1 MLKQSLRLSTLLF
14 AGLVLFTACDNE
26 ETESL
31 SATDAKEVM
40 ATVDTEISVEL
51 ENFTNAEGFKAMETL
66 SSLTNSGS
74 IFTGVRVKEARK
86 NPNAYVRKAVGN
98 FQRMISESSTDGRTK
113 DDEPFDYDEHLG
125 VYTWNPTIQ
134 DFVFTSQSNII
145 ELRFPTEGSN
155 TNNAVFRLTDY
166 EEVFT
171 PEGDELYSATV
182 IEATLDINNVK
193 QASLSAEVT
202 YRNDGTDEPSFADV
216 SYFVNPYTLDLDLD
230 DTKASV
236 STFAQYLRKGDDV
249 LIGWDLTATYQGAK
263 IEDNIT
269 KLEGNFQ
276 LGSVIF
282 NIIIT
287 PPADLTTV
295 ESYDD
300 FINITIS
307 VDGKAAGKVVW
318 EVEAGAD
325 EPVPYVQF
333 NDGSKQALSDI
344 FDSLGESLEDLED
357 IL

>member
-14 AGLVLFTACDNE
+14 AGLVLFTACDNDE
-26 ETESL
+26 AENL
-31 SATDAKEVM
+31 SATDAKEAM
-40 ATVDTEISVEL
+40 LAVDTEISAEL

-74 IFTGVRVKEARK
+74 IFTGVRVKEAKK
-86 NPNAYVRKAVGN
+86 NPNTYVRTAVRN
-98 FQRMISESSTDGRTK
+98 FQHMISESSAAGRTQ
-113 DDEPFDYDEHLG
+113 DDEPFYYDENLG
-125 VYTWNPTIQ
+125 VYTWNLQLQRFDRTG
-134 DFVFTSQSNII
+134 SSNII

-166 EEVFT
+166 EEVST

-263 IEDNIT
+263 TEDNIT

-282 NIIIT
+282 NILIT

-295 ESYDD
+295 DSYDD
-300 FINITIS
+300 FIIITIS

-333 NDGSKQALSDI
+333 NDGSKQALSVI

>member
-74 IFTGVRVKEARK
+74 IFTGVRIKEARK
-86 NPNAYVRKAVGN
+86 NPNAYVRTAVTN
-98 FQRMISESSTDGRTK
+98 FQRIISESSTEGRTQ
-113 DDEPFDYDEHLG
+113 DDEPFYYDEHLG

-134 DFVFTSQSNII
+134 DFQFTSQSNII
-145 ELRFPTEGSN
+145 ELRFPTEGSS

-166 EEVFT
+166 EEVST
-171 PEGDELYSATV
+171 PFGDEYYSPTV

-202 YRNDGTDEPSFADV
+202 YKNDGTDDASFADV
-216 SYFVNPYTLDLDLD
+216 SYFVNPYTLDVDLD

-249 LIGWDLTATYQGAK
+249 LIGWDLTATYNGVK
-263 IEDNIT
+263 IESNIT

-282 NIIIT
+282 NIVIT
-287 PPADLTTV
+287 PPADPSTA

-300 FINITIS
+300 FIFITIS

-333 NDGSKQALSDI
+333 NDGSKQALADI
-344 FDSLGESLEDLED
+344 FESLGESLEDLED